1 VSGAGTPRPLG
12 DRLLEAL
19 VVLVLLALLV
29 AGRNL
34 FPVLASGAGTIAS
47 VGILLMGG
55 TVLANLLEL
64 VGLPHLTGYLLAGV
78 ATGPYVLGLVNHRA
92 VEDLLP
98 VNQLALSLIA
108 LTGGAELRVAS
119 LKSGFRSLAWATLW
133 QNLLVMVVLALV
145 FIAARPFLP
154 FLHGVPT
161 AGVVGVGLVWGVIA
175 VTRSPSATLGI
186 LSQTH
191 AKGPLASFTLNFVM
205 TSDVVVVVLLAVVLS
220 ITGPLILPGAEF
232 SLSAFRE
239 LGVELLGSISVGT
252 TLGLLLAAYL
262 RLVGAK
268 GLGILLIALGL
279 VFTQLFDYLQFDWLL
294 IFMTAGFVVQNFSK
308 QGESFVTSIESM
320 GEVVYVVFFGVAGA
334 HLDLPVLRVLW
345 PVALLFMGARAV
357 TSWVAGRVA
366 SHFARDPPA
375 LRRWGWTG
383 MVSQAGLALGIAG
396 NVQSE
401 FPAFGAGL
409 GALAVATV
417 AMNEMV
423 GPILFKAALDRCGET
438 ATSEEDVEPAGASE
452 AYDP

>member
-1 VSGAGTPRPLG
+1 VSAPEAQRPLG

-29 AGRNL
+29 AGRRL
-34 FPVLASGAGTIAS
+34 FPVLATGAGTIAS

-78 ATGPYVLGLVNHRA
+78 ATGPYVLGLVNHHA

-108 LTGGAELRVAS
+108 LAGGAELKIAS

-133 QNLLVMVVLALV
+133 QNVLVMLVLGAV
-145 FIAARPFLP
+145 FVAARPLLP
-154 FLHGVPT
+154 FLKGMPLT
-161 AGVVGVGLVWGVIA
+161 GVVGVGLLWGVIA

-186 LSQTH
+186 LSQTR

-205 TSDVVVVVLLAVVLS
+205 TSDVVVVVLLAVVM
-220 ITGPLILPGAEF
+220 TFARPLILPGSEL
-232 SLSAFRE
+232 SLGAFHE
-239 LGVELLGSISVGT
+239 LGVELLGSVSVGT
-252 TLGLLLAAYL
+252 TLGLVLAAYL

-279 VFTQLFDYLQFDWLL
+279 VFTQFFDYLQFDWLL

-308 QGESFVTSIESM
+308 QGETFVSSIESM

-334 HLDLPVLRVLW
+334 HLDLPILRVLW
-345 PVALLFMGARAV
+345 PVALLFMGARAA
-357 TSWVAGRVA
+357 TSWVAGQVA
-366 SHFARDPPA
+366 SRFARDAPA
-375 LRRWGWTG
+375 LRHWGWSG
-383 MVSQAGLALGIAG
+383 LVSQAGLALGIAS

-423 GPILFKAALDRCGET
+423 GPVVFKAALDRCGET
-438 ATSEEDVEPAGASE
+438 ASAEEEAEPAGATE
-452 AYDP
+452 AFEP